1 MKLVIGGYA
10 QGKLNYICKR
20 EQLTD
25 YELADAAL
33 PEAGSEKT
41 VIFYHFHLWVKEQLK
56 EGKDPEAKL
65 LAYMKQQKD
74 LIIISDEIGNGIVPL
89 DPFERM
95 YRDRLGRILT
105 ELAGQAEEV
114 IRVLCGLGQKIK

>member
-10 QGKLNYICKR
+10 QGKLKYICKR

-25 YELADAAL
+25 YELADAIL
-33 PEAGSEKT
+33 LEAGSEKT
-41 VIFYHFHLWVKEQLK
+41 VIFDHFHLWVKEQLK

-65 LAYMKQQKD
+65 WAYLKQQKD

>member
-25 YELADAAL
+25 YELADATL
-33 PEAGSEKT
+33 PETGSEKT
-41 VIFYHFHLWVKEQLK
+41 VIFYRFHLWVKEQLK
-56 EGKDPEAKL
+56 EGKDPEPKL

-74 LIIISDEIGNGIVPL
+74 LIVISDEIGNGIVPL